1 MAVCT
6 CRRWKA
12 EPPAAQLAEQM
23 AANGFSF
30 PRQQTTFDVF
40 LVITD
45 SRPDF
50 CDQHT
55 FAQRVEMAMKW
66 LGSQV
71 KEDWVK
77 IGGDSYGWKKK
88 CRH

>member
-1 MAVCT
+1 M
-6 CRRWKA
+6 

-23 AANGFSF
+23 AANDFSF

-55 FAQRVEMAMKW
+55 FARRVEMAMKW

-77 IGGDSYGWKKK
+77 IGEIHMDGTRRVGI
-88 CRH
+88 RRGI